1 MSVESIY
8 SKEALL
14 KAVKEKIQAVVKT
27 GNYELDRRIGGL
39 PIPTLT
45 LIEGDNDSGKSVL
58 SQQIAYGALKDGFRV
73 RYVTTENTVRSL
85 ISQMESLSFN
95 ITWYFISGTFRITP
109 LQVTGLTWDSTVSK
123 SYLSTVLKFIK
134 NDVNSDIII
143 IDSLTYLVTHAEEK
157 DVLEFFS
164 DIRNMVD
171 GEGKAIF
178 FTIHTFAFSQ
188 DMLIRIRSICDGHIK
203 LVIKEVRD
211 QTVRFIDVAKLRGA
225 SKTTGSIIGFVV
237 DPAFGIKVLPFSQAK
252 A

>member
-1 MSVESIY
+1 MSLGLVKER
-8 SKEALL
+8 EALI
-14 KAVKEKIQAVVKT
+14 KAVKERIQAVVKT

-58 SQQIAYGALKDGFRV
+58 SQQITYGALKDGFRV
-73 RYVTTENTVRSL
+73 RYITTENTVRSL
-85 ISQMESLSFN
+85 ISQMESLSYDVS
-95 ITWYFISGTFRITP
+95 WYFISGALKVTP
-109 LQVTGLTWDSTVSK
+109 LQVSGLTWDSVVSK
-123 SYLSTVLKFIK
+123 SYLSTTLRFIM
-134 NDVNSDIII
+134 NDASSDIIM
-143 IDSLTYLVTHAEEK
+143 IDSLTYLVTHAREK

-164 DIRNMVD
+164 NIRNLVD
-171 GEGKAIF
+171 NEGRAIF
-178 FTIHTFAFSQ
+178 FTIHTYAFTQ

-211 QTVRFIDVAKLRGA
+211 QTVRFINIAKLRGA
-225 SKTTGSIIGFVV
+225 SKATGNIIGFIV